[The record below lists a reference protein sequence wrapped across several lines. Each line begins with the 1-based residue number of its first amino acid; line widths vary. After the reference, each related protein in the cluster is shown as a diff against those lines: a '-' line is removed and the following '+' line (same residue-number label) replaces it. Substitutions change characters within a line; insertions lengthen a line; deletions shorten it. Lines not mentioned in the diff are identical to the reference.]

1 MRREEP
7 IGAGLPPA
15 TGNAQPATD
24 TPLIYLDNAASSH
37 PKPPAVYAA
46 AVGALRLGANP
57 GRSGHRSA
65 LEAARRILEAREAVA
80 GLLGAADASR
90 VIFTLNGTHA
100 LNLALK
106 GALRPGDHVVTTQ
119 MEHNSVLRPLAALE
133 RRGVSVTHVDG
144 EPDGTVPVAALERAL
159 RPGTRLVA
167 LCHGSNVAGTLQEA
181 EAVGDLCRR
190 KGLLFLLDAAQTL
203 GALPLDVVR
212 LGVHLLAAPGHK
224 GLLGPQGTG
233 LLYVAPGV
241 EVEPLSEGGTGSRSE
256 ERSMPEEMPEAL
268 EAGTL
273 NTPGLAGLAA
283 GVDYLAERG
292 VADVRRAE
300 EEILEYLLPELAAVP
315 GLVLY
320 GPREAARRVAVVSFN
335 LAGRDGAH
343 LGFAL
348 DEAYDI
354 AVRVGLHCAPDAH
367 KTLGSFPAGSVRA
380 SFGPFNTLGDAEALV
395 RALRELA
402 AL

>member
-1 MRREEP
+1 M
-7 IGAGLPPA
+7 
-15 TGNAQPATD
+15 
-24 TPLIYLDNAASSH
+24 IYLDNAASSH
-37 PKPPAVYAA
+37 PKPPAVYEAA
-46 AVGALRLGANP
+46 DRALRLGANP

-65 LEAARRILEAREAVA
+65 LEAARVVLEAREAV
-80 GLLGAADASR
+80 GGFLGVRDASR

-106 GALRPGDHVVTTQ
+106 GVLRPGDHAVTTR

-133 RRGVSVTHVDG
+133 RRGVSFTCVEG
-144 EPDGTVPVAALERAL
+144 APDGTVPVEALERAL
-159 RPGTRLVA
+159 RPETRLVA
-167 LCHGSNVAGTLQEA
+167 LCHASNVSGTLQEA

-190 KGLLFLLDAAQTL
+190 RGLLFLLDAAQTL
-203 GALPLDVVR
+203 GAVPLDAGR

-233 LLYVAPGV
+233 FLYVAPGV
-241 EVEPLSEGGTGSRSE
+241 EVESLSEGGTGSQSE

-283 GVDYLAERG
+283 GVGYLQQRG
-292 VADVRRAE
+292 VAQVRRTE
-300 EEILEYLLPELAAVP
+300 EEILEYLLPELSAVP

-320 GPREAARRVAVVSFN
+320 GPRNPRRRAAVVSFN
-335 LAGRDGAH
+335 LEGRDGAH
-343 LGFAL
+343 VGFAL
-348 DEAYDI
+348 DELYDI

-380 SFGPFNTLGDAEALV
+380 SFGPFNTLADAEALV

-402 AL
+402 ALS